1 MTDIHGDKILIL
13 DFGAQYTQLIAR
25 RIREIGV
32 YCEIWAWDHDPAEIA
47 AFGAKGII
55 LSGGPESTTQPDS
68 PRAPQVVFDSGV
80 PVLGICYGMQTMAA
94 QLGGRVEGGHHR
106 EFGYAEVEVSAA
118 CALLDGLKD
127 HAGSPPR
134 LDVWMSHGDRVTAL
148 PTGFHTTATDLLD
161 GVAEGLRSE
170 RKKYRPI
177 TLVTRQGAIEG
188 LETTFTIVGNRI
200 RYEAYVLERGAAR
213 SLLMLQDSTDG
224 AAAASEFKD
233 MRQRLGATL
242 EF

>member
-1 MTDIHGDKILIL
+1 MRVLFLGVALMLANLAQAGEPPTRFKLEIDGNTRVVEAGQAFEIEVGGKKVPARFIEFETRRFDEAGVRFEYPRHFAWEHDPPDMWTLDGNNAVLIL
-13 DFGAQYTQLIAR
+13 SR
-25 RIREIGV
+25 
-32 YCEIWAWDHDPAEIA
+32 AEP
-47 AFGAKGII
+47 GN
-55 LSGGPESTTQPDS
+55 D
-68 PRAPQVVFDSGV
+68 
-80 PVLGICYGMQTMAA
+80 
-94 QLGGRVEGGHHR
+94 
-106 EFGYAEVEVSAA
+106 
-118 CALLDGLKD
+118 
-127 HAGSPPR
+127 
-134 LDVWMSHGDRVTAL
+134 
-148 PTGFHTTATDLLD
+148 TTATDLLD